1 MEKQKAG
8 KRPIALPITLV
19 LLVFSLIGNVFL
31 YSQYLQNKQQNN
43 YEIGQTVI
51 EKLTESRLYAQ
62 EMMKAI
68 DGLAQSSTQAERYG
82 LAYQIGRA
90 ATLGYSVSEL
100 MMEAGQ
106 LSEGDG
112 ASGAEEAE
120 AYVNAA
126 AAKLTGVA
134 HQVGKLS
141 DNDQEQLAALKA
153 DFEEMEHAL
162 GGFNYA
168 IGENRTASIRL
179 ASGYEWVDIA
189 NKVRQ
194 VINEQ

>member
-8 KRPIALPITLV
+8 KRSIALPITLV

-68 DGLAQSSTQAERYG
+68 DGLAQSATQAERYEF
-82 LAYQIGRA
+82 AYQVGRA
-90 ATLGYSVSEL
+90 AALGYSVSDL
-100 MMEAGQ
+100 LMEAGR
-106 LSEGDG
+106 LSEGAG

-141 DNDQEQLAALKA
+141 DNDQEQLASLKA
-153 DFEEMEHAL
+153 DFEEMEQAL

-168 IGENRTASIRL
+168 IGDNRAASIRL
-179 ASGYEWVDIA
+179 ANGYEWLDIA
-189 NKVRQ
+189 EKIRQ
-194 VINEQ
+194 VISEQ